1 MISRL
6 TPTGALMEKHD
17 NGMCDERDVLET
29 AEHVIFKCSKYD
41 DQLNN
46 LFSNIRNRPV
56 SIVDLLG
63 KGLSDNQIYKEVLT
77 FLEVRPQD
85 LGL

>member
-1 MISRL
+1 
-6 TPTGALMEKHD
+6 
-17 NGMCDERDVLET
+17 MCDEYVLET
-29 AEHVIFKCSKYD
+29 VEHVLFKCSKYD

-63 KGLSDNQIYKEVLT
+63 KGLSDNQIYKKVLT